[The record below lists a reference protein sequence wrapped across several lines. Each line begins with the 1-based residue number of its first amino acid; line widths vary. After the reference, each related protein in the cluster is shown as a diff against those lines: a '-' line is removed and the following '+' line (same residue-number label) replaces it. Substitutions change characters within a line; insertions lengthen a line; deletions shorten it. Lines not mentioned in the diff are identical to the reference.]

1 VFVLSKSGARK
12 AWKTRIATGQDKYS
26 PETDACVDSARRR
39 WSVGATTSAR
49 TDSTSISAGTS
60 ARMWGDSSC
69 RVSTAPASGSTSS
82 GEMITHAHLSALE
95 MRTQK
100 RLGEMHETLNKILQ
114 QMPEMLGPSR
124 KPTPTSAHGAS
135 VDSVIEEAK
144 EDAAA
149 RMRKHGTLTVNIM
162 KANNLI
168 KADLLG
174 LSDPYVHVGLPG
186 LPGQPTKLTRTIRS
200 NLNPEWDERIEFEGV
215 LEQFV
220 SSTCR
225 LDLFDQDF
233 RMSDAMRH
241 GSSKQNILSDDKLG
255 WLEFS
260 LSELGTKDSIL
271 KNDCELSGVPHGTIT
286 FEVSWSPDSNAGVN
300 TVRGPHCRTR
310 SRVTQSPGPS
320 QHAPLLTPSPLPR
333 RRNPSAPSA
342 DSLAGRKG
350 QRCEIPITQLAPCH
364 ERPSRERSPKGCAWN
379 AANDDTESVTYAV
392 YTRLTSRRRA
402 AKAIHQNVCFAPA
415 GVVAP
420 PPPLQSALRAFT
432 PWLTFCSHAPWP
444 ALPVRSVRPSRTNPT
459 FAGPA
464 RCAPPS
470 VDP

>member
-1 VFVLSKSGARK
+1 
-12 AWKTRIATGQDKYS
+12 
-26 PETDACVDSARRR
+26 
-39 WSVGATTSAR
+39 
-49 TDSTSISAGTS
+49 
-60 ARMWGDSSC
+60 
-69 RVSTAPASGSTSS
+69 
-82 GEMITHAHLSALE
+82 MITHAHLSALE

-135 VDSVIEEAK
+135 LDSVIEEAK

-174 LSDPYVHVGLPG
+174 LSDPYVHIGLPG
-186 LPGQPTKLTRTIRS
+186 LPGQPTMRTRTIRS

-241 GSSKQNILSDDKLG
+241 GSSKQDILSDDKLG

-271 KNDCELSGVPHGTIT
+271 KNDCVLSGVPHGTIT

-300 TVRGPHCRTR
+300 TIRSLVEKDRDVKFQLRNLRRAMNAQAEKDRRKAARGMRRQMTLNR
-310 SRVTQSPGPS
+310 SPTQSIHGSPPGGGLQKQSTKMCASPRPAS
-320 QHAPLLTPSPLPR
+320 SPLPP
-333 RRNPSAPSA
+333 PSTV
-342 DSLAGRKG
+342 R
-350 QRCEIPITQLAPCH
+350 APC
-364 ERPSRERSPKGCAWN
+364 
-379 AANDDTESVTYAV
+379 
-392 YTRLTSRRRA
+392 
-402 AKAIHQNVCFAPA
+402 
-415 GVVAP
+415 
-420 PPPLQSALRAFT
+420 AFT
-432 PWLTFCSHAPWP
+432 PWLTFCSTRLGPRCQFDQYVHLGRIRHALVQQGVQVPLWTHDRP
-444 ALPVRSVRPSRTNPT
+444 ELPLPHLVEHMSRILHHLLRHRRSV
-459 FAGPA
+459 
-464 RCAPPS
+464 
-470 VDP
+470 